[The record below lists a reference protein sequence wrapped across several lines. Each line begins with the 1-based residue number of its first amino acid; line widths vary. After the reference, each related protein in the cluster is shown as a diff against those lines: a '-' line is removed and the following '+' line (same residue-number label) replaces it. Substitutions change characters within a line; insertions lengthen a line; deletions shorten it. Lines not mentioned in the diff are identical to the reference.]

1 MLSITNFSHKIR
13 SQSTKHPAN
22 KMLRGAVSGKTVLG
36 RPSGSS
42 VAACSDAM
50 PLKDSAG
57 PRTVQ
62 NVELQSER
70 AATVSTDGQEPG
82 VVPLLEANANRSY
95 FLCKRCLDV
104 CLAGVILFL
113 LVPVLLFIAVLIKL
127 DSRGPVFFTHERVGA
142 KRKNTGR
149 ETVWAVTK
157 FGMHK
162 FRSMSANADSRVHEA
177 YIRDFVAGRVQP
189 SEESG
194 GKFKLTNDPR
204 VTRVGRMLRRTSLD
218 ELPQLFNVLKG
229 QMSLVG
235 PRPVPAY
242 EVACYR
248 NGEHKRLAALPWI
261 TCLWQ
266 VNGRCRVSFEEM
278 IRMDLEYIRNAS
290 LWLDLRILLL
300 TIPAVLWGRGAE

>member
-1 MLSITNFSHKIR
+1 
-13 SQSTKHPAN
+13 
-22 KMLRGAVSGKTVLG
+22 
-36 RPSGSS
+36 
-42 VAACSDAM
+42 M

-248 NGEHKRLAALPWI
+248 NGEHKRLAALPGI
-261 TCLWQ
+261 TGLWQ

>member
-1 MLSITNFSHKIR
+1 
-13 SQSTKHPAN
+13 
-22 KMLRGAVSGKTVLG
+22 MLRGAVSGETVLG
-36 RPSGSS
+36 RPIGSS

-248 NGEHKRLAALPWI
+248 NGEHKRLAALPGI
-261 TCLWQ
+261 TGLWQ

>member
-1 MLSITNFSHKIR
+1 M
-13 SQSTKHPAN
+13 A
-22 KMLRGAVSGKTVLG
+22 
-36 RPSGSS
+36 
-42 VAACSDAM
+42 
-50 PLKDSAG
+50 LKDSAR
-57 PRTVQ
+57 PRSVQ
-62 NVELQSER
+62 IVELQ
-70 AATVSTDGQEPG
+70 AKKVATVSTDGQAPG
-82 VVPLLEANANRSY
+82 VVALLEANANRSFY

-104 CLAGVILFL
+104 CLASVILLL
-113 LVPVLLFIAVLIKL
+113 LVPVFLLIAALIKL
-127 DSRGPVFFTHERVGA
+127 DSRGPIFFTHERVGA
-142 KRKNTGR
+142 KRKKTAR
-149 ETVWAVTK
+149 ETVWTITN

-162 FRSMSANADSRVHEA
+162 FRSMSANADSRVHED

-189 SEESG
+189 SEENG
-194 GKFKLTNDPR
+194 GQFKLTKDPR

-235 PRPVPAY
+235 PRPVPPY

-248 NGEHKRLAALPWI
+248 NGENKRLAALPGI
-261 TCLWQ
+261 TGLWQ

-300 TIPAVLWGRGAE
+300 TIPAVLCGRGAE